1 LRVYEGG
8 AASSTTINGGTQDL
22 WSGSAISTTIN
33 GGLQKVRSGGTTTG
47 TTINGGQSWLMTGAV
62 ANGETSVSAGGELL
76 MDAGSLATDVNI
88 PGAPSLSMTF
98 PMPHPARTQFRSGC
112 SPWTAEMST
121 SCATATVSSRN

>member
-47 TTINGGQSWLMTGAV
+47 TTINGGQSWLMTGAL
-62 ANGETSVSAGGELL
+62 ADGKTIVSAGGELL
-76 MDAGSLATDVNI
+76 MNAGSLATDVNI
-88 PGAPSLSMTF
+88 QGAPSLSMTF
-98 PMPHPARTQFRSGC
+98 PIQRPARTQLRSVI
-112 SPWTAEMST
+112 SP
-121 SCATATVSSRN
+121 